1 MEGVA
6 FEKSET
12 WHSEHVTTSLL
23 VVLSVL
29 DQTRDVSDAWGEEE
43 SEVHLPSEKIIG
55 IPRKSRPKVG
65 HMRKRMF
72 PRWWET

>member
-43 SEVHLPSEKIIG
+43 SEVHLPS
-55 IPRKSRPKVG
+55 
-65 HMRKRMF
+65 
-72 PRWWET
+72 